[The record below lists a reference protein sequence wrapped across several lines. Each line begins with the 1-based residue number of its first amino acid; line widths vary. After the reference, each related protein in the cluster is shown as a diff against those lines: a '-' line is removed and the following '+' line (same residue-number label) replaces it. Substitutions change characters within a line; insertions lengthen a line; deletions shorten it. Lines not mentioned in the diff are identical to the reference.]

1 MIIFK
6 KVSLLKDFLA
16 QQKAANKTIGFVPTM
31 GALHAGHISLLTQAK
46 NKTDVT
52 VCSIFVNPT
61 QFNDAKDFEKYP
73 VTISQDVLAL
83 EKNGCDVLFLP
94 SVNEVYPNG
103 THTTFKYNLGD
114 LENLLEGK
122 YRPGH
127 FQGVAQVVH
136 RLLNIVEP
144 DYLFLGQK
152 DYQQVMVIKQLI
164 RQNDLKVEVI
174 TANTFRETSGLAM
187 SSRNL
192 RLSEDEKQKAR
203 GISAMLNYIK
213 ENYEPSQARQ
223 LEEHAAKYLLTN
235 GFTKVDYVSIADAET
250 LEPISSTG
258 NHNGAVTLIAAF
270 INDVRLIDNN
280 IIAE

>member
-6 KVSLLKDFLA
+6 KVGILKDFLA
-16 QQKAANKTIGFVPTM
+16 KQKAANKTIGFVPTM
-31 GALHAGHISLLTQAK
+31 GALHAGHLSLLHK
-46 NKTDVT
+46 SKSKTDVT

-73 VTISQDVLAL
+73 VTIAQDVLAL

-94 SVNEVYPNG
+94 SVSEIYPDG
-103 THTTFKYNLGD
+103 TNTTFKYDLGE
-114 LENLLEGK
+114 LENVLEGK

-164 RQNDLKVEVI
+164 KQNNLKVEVI
-174 TANTFRETSGLAM
+174 TANTFRESSGLAM

-192 RLSEDEKQKAR
+192 RLREDEKQKA
-203 GISAMLNYIK
+203 GEISTMLNYIK
-213 ENYEPSQARQ
+213 ENYKRVEADQ
-223 LEEHAAKYLLTN
+223 LEQYATKHLLAN
-235 GFTKVDYVSIADAET
+235 GFTKVDYVAIADAET
-250 LEPISSTG
+250 LKPA
-258 NHNGAVTLIAAF
+258 NGASKGVVALIAAF
-270 INDVRLIDNN
+270 INDIRLIDNN
-280 IIAE
+280 IIGE

>member
-1 MIIFK
+1 MIILK
-6 KVSLLKDFLA
+6 KVSILKDFLA

-31 GALHAGHISLLTQAK
+31 GALHSGHISLLTLSK

-73 VTISQDVLAL
+73 VTIAQDVLAL

-94 SVNEVYPNG
+94 SVSEVYPNG
-103 THTTFKYNLGD
+103 TATTFKYDLGE
-114 LENLLEGK
+114 LENVLEGK

-152 DYQQVMVIKQLI
+152 DYQQVMVIKRLI
-164 RQNDLKVEVI
+164 QQNYLNINVV
-174 TANTFRETSGLAM
+174 TADTFRETSGLAM

-192 RLSEDEKQKAR
+192 RLTADEKHKAR
-203 GISAMLNYIK
+203 GISAMLDYIRANYK
-213 ENYEPSQARQ
+213 CTEARQ
-223 LEEHAAKYLLTN
+223 LEQHATEYLLAN

-250 LEPISSTG
+250 LEPVSSTS
-258 NHNGAVTLIAAF
+258 NDNGVVALIAAF
-270 INDVRLIDNN
+270 INDIRLIDNN
-280 IIAE
+280 IIAQ

>member
-6 KVSLLKDFLA
+6 KVGILKDFLA
-16 QQKAANKTIGFVPTM
+16 KQKAANKTIGFVPTM
-31 GALHAGHISLLTQAK
+31 GALHAGHLSLLQK
-46 NKTDVT
+46 SKSKTDVT

-94 SVNEVYPNG
+94 SVSEIYPDG
-103 THTTFKYNLGD
+103 TNTTFKYDLGE
-114 LENLLEGK
+114 LENVLEGK

-164 RQNDLKVEVI
+164 KQNNLKVEVI
-174 TANTFRETSGLAM
+174 TANTFRESSGLAM

-192 RLSEDEKQKAR
+192 RLREDEKQKA
-203 GISAMLNYIK
+203 GEISTMLNYIK
-213 ENYEPSQARQ
+213 ENYKLVEADQ
-223 LEEHAAKYLLTN
+223 LEQYATKYLLAN
-235 GFTKVDYVSIADAET
+235 GFTKVDYVAIADAET
-250 LEPISSTG
+250 LKPA
-258 NHNGAVTLIAAF
+258 NGTSKGVVALIAAF
-270 INDVRLIDNN
+270 INDIRLIDNN
-280 IIAE
+280 IIGE

>member
-6 KVSLLKDFLA
+6 KVGILKDFLA
-16 QQKAANKTIGFVPTM
+16 KQKAANKTIGFVPTM
-31 GALHAGHISLLTQAK
+31 GALHAGHLSLLNQSK
-46 NKTDVT
+46 SKTDVT

-83 EKNGCDVLFLP
+83 EKDGCDVLFLP
-94 SVNEVYPNG
+94 SVSEIYPDG
-103 THTTFKYNLGD
+103 TNTTFKYDLGE
-114 LENLLEGK
+114 LENVLEGK

-164 RQNDLKVEVI
+164 RLNNLKVEVI
-174 TANTFRETSGLAM
+174 TANTFRESSGLAM

-203 GISAMLNYIK
+203 EISTMLNYIK
-213 ENYEPSQARQ
+213 ENYKRVEADQ
-223 LEEHAAKYLLTN
+223 LEQYATKYLLAN
-235 GFTKVDYVSIADAET
+235 GFTKVDYVAIADAET
-250 LEPISSTG
+250 LKPA
-258 NHNGAVTLIAAF
+258 NGTSKGVVALIAAF
-270 INDVRLIDNN
+270 INDIRLIDNN
-280 IIAE
+280 IIGE

>member
-6 KVSLLKDFLA
+6 KVGILKDFLA
-16 QQKAANKTIGFVPTM
+16 KQKAANKTIGFVPTM
-31 GALHAGHISLLTQAK
+31 GALHAGHLSLLNQSK
-46 NKTDVT
+46 SKTDVT

-73 VTISQDVLAL
+73 VTIAQDVLAL

-94 SVNEVYPNG
+94 SVSEIYPDG
-103 THTTFKYNLGD
+103 TNTTFKYDLGE
-114 LENLLEGK
+114 LENVLEGK

-164 RQNDLKVEVI
+164 KQNNLKVEVI
-174 TANTFRETSGLAM
+174 TANTFRESSGLAM

-192 RLSEDEKQKAR
+192 RLREDEKQKA
-203 GISAMLNYIK
+203 GEISTMLNYIK
-213 ENYEPSQARQ
+213 ENYKRVEADQ
-223 LEEHAAKYLLTN
+223 LEQYATKHLLAN
-235 GFTKVDYVSIADAET
+235 GFTKVDYVAIADAET
-250 LEPISSTG
+250 LKPA
-258 NHNGAVTLIAAF
+258 NGASKGVVALIAAF
-270 INDVRLIDNN
+270 INDIRLIDNN
-280 IIAE
+280 IIGE

>member
-6 KVSLLKDFLA
+6 KVGILKDFLA
-16 QQKAANKTIGFVPTM
+16 KQKAANKTIGFVPTM
-31 GALHAGHISLLTQAK
+31 GALHAGHLSLLHK
-46 NKTDVT
+46 SKSKTDVT

-94 SVNEVYPNG
+94 SVGEIYPDG
-103 THTTFKYNLGD
+103 TNTTFKYDLGE
-114 LENLLEGK
+114 LENVLEGK

-164 RQNDLKVEVI
+164 KQNNLKVEVI
-174 TANTFRETSGLAM
+174 TANTFRESSGLAM

-192 RLSEDEKQKAR
+192 RLREDEKQKAR
-203 GISAMLNYIK
+203 EISTMLNYIK
-213 ENYEPSQARQ
+213 ENYKRVEADQ
-223 LEEHAAKYLLTN
+223 LEQYATKYLLAN
-235 GFTKVDYVSIADAET
+235 GFTKVDYVAIADAET
-250 LEPISSTG
+250 LKPA
-258 NHNGAVTLIAAF
+258 NGTSKGVVALIAAF
-270 INDVRLIDNN
+270 INDIRLIDNN
-280 IIAE
+280 IIGE